1 MASEELK
8 AIIDTLNNQGQ
19 QTESKMNFFEAAT
32 EEQISEFEKNN
43 NLTLPSMF
51 REWLLFSD
59 VGECFLPAGVQFY
72 GVAHKPL
79 IDVNDNNRPDDSYVV
94 IGALS
99 EGDPILIKKEAE
111 TVAIYNQEA
120 GRIEDD
126 EVYDDFFAFLN
137 DLYNILGM
145 GE

>member
-1 MASEELK
+1 MISNELK
-8 AIIDTLNNQGQ
+8 DIIESLKKQGQ
-19 QTESKMNFFEAAT
+19 MDFIAAAT
-32 EEQISEFEKNN
+32 EEQLSDFEEKHDFSF
-43 NLTLPSMF
+43 PSKY

-59 VGECFLPAGVQFY
+59 GGECYLPVGVQFY

-79 IDVNDNNRPDDSYVV
+79 IDVDDNNRPDDSYVI
-94 IGALS
+94 IGGLPN
-99 EGDPILIKKEAE
+99 GDPILIKKDAE

-126 EVYDDFFAFLN
+126 EVYNNFFTFLN
-137 DLYNILGM
+137 DLYSILGI

>member
-8 AIIDTLNNQGQ
+8 TIIDTLNEQGQ
-19 QTESKMNFFEAAT
+19 QSESKMEFFEAAT
-32 EEQISEFEKNN
+32 EEQILEFEKKNN
-43 NLTLPSMF
+43 FTLPSKF

-59 VGECFLPAGVQFY
+59 GGECFLPAGVQFY
-72 GVAHKPL
+72 GIAHKPL
-79 IDVNDNNRPDDSYVV
+79 IDVSDNNRPDDSYVV
-94 IGALS
+94 IGALP
-99 EGDPILIKKEAE
+99 EGDPILIKKDGE

-126 EVYDDFFAFLN
+126 EVYDDFFSFLN
-137 DLYNILGM
+137 DLYDVLGI

>member
-8 AIIDTLNNQGQ
+8 TIIDTLNEQGQ
-19 QTESKMNFFEAAT
+19 QSESKMEFFEAAT
-32 EEQISEFEKNN
+32 EEQILEFEKKNN
-43 NLTLPSMF
+43 FTLPSKF

-59 VGECFLPAGVQFY
+59 GGECFLPAGVQFY
-72 GVAHKPL
+72 GIAHKPL
-79 IDVNDNNRPDDSYVV
+79 IDVSDNNRPDDSYAV
-94 IGALS
+94 IGALP
-99 EGDPILIKKEAE
+99 EGDPILIKKDAE

-137 DLYNILGM
+137 DLYDVLGI